1 MSLAPEAIHAAL
13 QRVTVVSVTHHSAH
27 CVPAMARTLLPFA
40 QAIVVDNASDDTT
53 LAELAAR
60 IPHAQVIAL
69 PANVGF
75 GVANNRALDA
85 VATPYALLLNPDC
98 HIEPEAVARLVAT
111 ADTWPGAAIVAPQLL
126 DAQGRPELNYGW
138 LRWLGAARTPGAE
151 GPLCVG
157 HACAAAWLLRC
168 DAHTWRFDP
177 GFFLYYEDEDLCARA
192 LAARAP
198 VIIEPRATAVHA
210 NRGSVRGRSPAR
222 AEWLRGYHHSR
233 SKVRFQC
240 KHRGRAEAARVRRRG
255 LWTGAAEVV
264 ARVLLLNP
272 RLLARS
278 AGRWWGLWT
287 ARDQLSA
294 APAAPSAG
302 ALS

>member
-1 MSLAPEAIHAAL
+1 MSLAPEAIQAAL

-27 CVPAMARTLLPFA
+27 CVPAMARTLSPFA
-40 QAIVVDNASDDTT
+40 QVVVVDNASDDDTV
-53 LAELAAR
+53 AQLAAR
-60 IPHAQVIAL
+60 IPQARVIASPVNL
-69 PANVGF
+69 GF

-85 VATPYALLLNPDC
+85 VGTSYALLLNPDC
-98 HIEPEAVARLVAT
+98 HIEPEAVAQLVAT
-111 ADTWPGAAIVAPQLL
+111 ADAWPHAAIIAPQLL

-138 LRWLGAARTPGAE
+138 LRWHWAGRTAAAQ

-168 DAHTWRFDP
+168 DDRAWRFDP

-198 VIIEPRATAVHA
+198 VIIEPAATAVHA

-240 KHRGRAEAARVRRRG
+240 KHRGRTEAARVRRRG
-255 LWTGAAEVV
+255 LWSGALEVL

-272 RLLARS
+272 RLMARS

-287 ARDQLSA
+287 ARDQLA
-294 APAAPSAG
+294 TAPVAPSAHQ
-302 ALS
+302 SS